1 MLLFCNKLR
10 KYFVTFVKSRMKKI
24 SIITPSYN
32 QGSYLEQTIESVL
45 SQKYNNLE
53 YIIIDGGSTDNSI
66 EIIKRYE
73 KFLTFWVSEKDNGQS
88 DAINKGL
95 KIATGDVVNWL
106 NSDDWYTENTLNK
119 VAEAFANENTNVFC
133 GRSRILEN
141 GIEIRQN
148 RGTDTFSSVEKT
160 IGFARIDQPETF
172 FRKSCMDIIGYLN
185 PNFHYVMDR
194 DWWIRFLLYFGLN
207 GIQKTDDILV
217 NFRSHPTSK
226 TNSFLDKFDIEAHNL
241 YYTIAT
247 QYKLPE
253 AKIFEEIWQTNIVG
267 DCHYISTLNNS
278 SIQKAMHYYFLQLT
292 LIAYAKDDYISAK
305 KIISHIN
312 KNMLL
317 NDDLQHLNKINF
329 RIHFLPVWLK
339 KILQKK

>member
-1 MLLFCNKLR
+1 
-10 KYFVTFVKSRMKKI
+10 MKKI

-32 QGSYLEQTIESVL
+32 QGSYLEQTIDSVL
-45 SQKYNNLE
+45 SQKYNHLE

-66 EIIKRYE
+66 EIIKKYE
-73 KFLTFWVSEKDNGQS
+73 KHLTYWISERDNGQS

-95 KIATGDVVNWL
+95 KIANGDVVNWL

-119 VAEAFANENTNVFC
+119 VAVAFENDNTNVFC
-133 GRSRILEN
+133 GRSRIVEN

-148 RGTDTFSSVEKT
+148 KGTDLYNSIEKT

-172 FRKSCMDIIGYLN
+172 FRKSCIDTIGYLN

-207 GIQKTDDILV
+207 GIQKTNDILV

-226 TNSFLDKFDIEAHNL
+226 TNSFLDKFDTEAHNL

-247 QYKLPE
+247 QHQLPE
-253 AKIFEEIWQTNIVG
+253 AKTLEEIWQTALVKDSN
-267 DCHYISTLNNS
+267 YKSTL
-278 SIQKAMHYYFLQLT
+278 SITTLQKAMHNYFLQMA

-305 KIISHIN
+305 KIIPHIN
-312 KNMLL
+312 TKMLMI
-317 NDDLQHLNKINF
+317 DDAQHLSKINN
-329 RIHFLPVWLK
+329 RIKFLPIWLK
-339 KILQKK
+339 KIVQKK